1 MSKKSK
7 KKNYFKE
14 ENIMQNNVEE
24 LNQNI
29 EEITEVTEPTGG
41 VIEEVTETVEE
52 VLNSTEESVE
62 STEKVEEIT
71 EEVIEST
78 EEVSNDITEN
88 MEEVIEEDINPEV
101 IIPNIEDGIE
111 NNEVI
116 GKVNGFKKLYVR
128 KEANKDSEPVGIV
141 TDNDDLSIDI
151 NHSTD
156 EFYKV
161 ITSNG
166 LEGYCIKEFVKID

>member
-29 EEITEVTEPTGG
+29 EEITEVTKPTGE

-71 EEVIEST
+71 EEV
-78 EEVSNDITEN
+78 SNDITEN
-88 MEEVIEEDINPEV
+88 IEEVIEEDINPEV
-101 IIPNIEDGIE
+101 IMPNIEDGIE